1 MGGMWKFPDE
11 RPLDRA
17 EVLAAVRERG
27 DVVYQKTLWPLI
39 LTQHVI
45 AAQKRVAHA
54 EPLRSEVRPELP

>member
-1 MGGMWKFPDE
+1 MWKFPDE

-27 DVVYQKTLWPLI
+27 EVVYEKTLWPLV

-45 AAQKRVAHA
+45 VAQKWMAHA
-54 EPLRSEVRPELP
+54 KTLQPE